1 MSHVFISYRSNDKV
15 VADQLCSVL
24 ERNGQKCWIAPRD
37 IPAGF
42 EWPDAIV
49 TAISDSRLMISLVSQ
64 DAYGSRHMARELERA
79 DNLRVPILP
88 VRRDATPLEGP
99 FQFFLGNRQW
109 LDLLDA
115 SPDDCEQ
122 ALVKAV
128 RELSLKSSESGAAG
142 STDGRVSPGPDR
154 AASDGAPERPSRAT
168 ALPARAGEL
177 RAVVTTF
184 VAGVMK
190 RDRAL
195 EGIDLAEPRTLA
207 FGFRFLIYLTIASAL
222 IHIPAW
228 SALGVQFAHP
238 AFILAVL
245 VEGLVEALASC
256 FVLYAAIRI
265 FGGKAEPRQFFG
277 AFCLLSAFLLL
288 IDVCLAPFQAR
299 SISIQSSDIDRFVGG
314 AAALG
319 DATSLGNLAVLLVAG
334 VLSMG
339 LRLVFLAALLKAFR
353 VPSQLGR
360 VRTFCV
366 AALGL
371 ALWIIVVLV
380 FSQSF
385 EASLYEAFRR
395 H

>member
-1 MSHVFISYRSNDKV
+1 M
-15 VADQLCSVL
+15 A
-24 ERNGQKCWIAPRD
+24 
-37 IPAGF
+37 
-42 EWPDAIV
+42 
-49 TAISDSRLMISLVSQ
+49 AISDSRLMISLVSR
-64 DAYGSRHMARELERA
+64 DAYSSRHMARELERA
-79 DNLRVPILP
+79 DTFRVPILP

-122 ALVKAV
+122 ALLKAV
-128 RELSLKSSESGAAG
+128 RELSMKASESGAAG
-142 STDGRVSPGPDR
+142 STDGRVSAGPDR
-154 AASDGAPERPSRAT
+154 AASDRAAERSPPAT
-168 ALPARAGEL
+168 ALPAGAGEL

-184 VAGVMK
+184 VAAVMK

-195 EGIDLAEPRTLA
+195 DGIDLADPRTLA
-207 FGFRFLIYLTIASAL
+207 FGFRFLIYLTVASAL

-245 VEGLVEALASC
+245 VEGLVEALAAC

-265 FGGKAEPRQFFG
+265 FGGKAEPRQFFA
-277 AFCLLSAFLLL
+277 AFCLLSAFQLL

-299 SISIQSSDIDRFVGG
+299 SISIQSSDIDRFVSG

-319 DATSLGNLAVLLVAG
+319 DKISLGNLAVLLVAG
-334 VLSMG
+334 VLSMA
-339 LRLVFLAALLKAFR
+339 LRIVFLAALLRAFR
-353 VPSQLGR
+353 IPTQLGAG
-360 VRTFCV
+360 RTFCA

-371 ALWIIVVLV
+371 VLWILVVLV